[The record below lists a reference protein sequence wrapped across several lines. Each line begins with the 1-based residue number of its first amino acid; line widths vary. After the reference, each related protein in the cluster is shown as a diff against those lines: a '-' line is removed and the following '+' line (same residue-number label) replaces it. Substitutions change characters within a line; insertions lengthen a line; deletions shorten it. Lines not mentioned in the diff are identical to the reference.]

1 MSEIKINNQNG
12 STTTF
17 NFKFDNGLP
26 TKPIVSPKFQ
36 EMFYESENL
45 YVVFINLKDKELE
58 ELQNLK
64 IDGYFYEQDNEFGEI
79 WLFINDKYLVMENL
93 DVKIIEEFE
102 NKRLGFAFF
111 KEDGSLI
118 KSIKI
123 K

>member
-26 TKPIVSPKFQ
+26 TKPIVSPEYKT
-36 EMFYESENL
+36 MFSESDNTH
-45 YVVFINLKDKELE
+45 VIFINFKNEELE

-64 IDGYFYEQDNEFGEI
+64 IDGYFYEEDNEFGEI
-79 WLFINDKYLVMENL
+79 WLFINDKYLVIENL